1 MTPDAPTNSPP
12 IDPSTGD
19 LLPDGGSTDEPF
31 RGVYPAMITPFAEGG
46 QIDYDALRAEAR
58 RLEAAG
64 VDGLVPVGST
74 GESATLSHQEHVD
87 VVEAVVDAVDVP
99 VIAGTGSNN
108 TREALELSHAAAD
121 VGADA
126 LLLISPY
133 YNKPEQ
139 RGLEAHFREIADT
152 VDLPQI
158 VYNVPSR
165 TGRNVEPDTVVALA
179 DHPNVEGYKAASGDL
194 GQVTEIV
201 ERTREYDFSVLSG
214 DDALTLPMLSVG
226 ATGTISVAANV
237 EPERTVAM
245 VHSALEGNY
254 AAARELHHDLGPLFR
269 ELFVET
275 NPIPVK
281 EAVAMR
287 GHCGPT
293 IRPPLSRLAEEHR
306 DSLRTMLEE
315 YEETRADALAD
326 VTAAPTPVER

>member
-1 MTPDAPTNSPP
+1 MTADTPQ
-12 IDPSTGD
+12 
-19 LLPDGGSTDEPF
+19 TDEPF

-46 QIDYDALRAEAR
+46 SIDFDQLRSEAR

-74 GESATLSHQEHVD
+74 GESATLSHDEHVD
-87 VVEAVVDAVDVP
+87 VVEAVVDAVDDVP

-121 VGADA
+121 VDADA

-139 RGLEAHFREIADT
+139 RGLEAHFREIADAI
-152 VDLPQI
+152 DLPQI

-165 TGRNVEPDTVVALA
+165 TGQNVEPDTVVALA
-179 DHPNVEGYKAASGDL
+179 DHPNVAGYKAASGDL
-194 GQVTEIV
+194 GQVTEVV

-245 VHSALEGNY
+245 VHSALEGDLE
-254 AAARELHHDLGPLFR
+254 AARDLHHELGPLFR

-281 EAVAMR
+281 AAVAMR
-287 GHCGPT
+287 GNCGPT

-306 DSLRTMLEE
+306 ESLRTMLEE
-315 YEETRADALAD
+315 LESTRTEALAD
-326 VTAAPTPVER
+326 VTAAPTPVDR